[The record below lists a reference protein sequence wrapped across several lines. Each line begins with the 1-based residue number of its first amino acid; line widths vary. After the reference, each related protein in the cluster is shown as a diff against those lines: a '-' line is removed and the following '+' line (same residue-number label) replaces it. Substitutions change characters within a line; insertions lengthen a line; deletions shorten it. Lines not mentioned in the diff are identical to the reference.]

1 MANKEFEKSYFYHKE
16 FAFKIIHQE
25 NELHHFFNSDYHFS
39 KFQYM
44 IEEIIDSFGLSSIIN
59 QSIIFDDME
68 FEVTKFM
75 FLQGKEITIFIK

>member
-16 FAFKIIHQE
+16 FSFKIIHEE
-25 NELHHFFNSDYHFS
+25 NELRHFFNDGWQFS
-39 KFQYM
+39 KFQNM
-44 IEEIIDSFGLSSIIN
+44 IYEIIDSFGLSSILN

-68 FEVTKFM
+68 FEVSKFM